1 MIKKTIFPII
11 LFILLG
17 LTSLNAQEE
26 ESVDLEKAIQN
37 PIAAMY
43 TLPFQN
49 NTQFGVG
56 EYDRTQNVLNIQPV
70 IPIGLSKSVNMIV
83 RTIIPVIS
91 QPIGEFDTKSGLG
104 DIALS
109 IFFTPRKPGKLIWGV
124 GPAIGLPTLTD
135 ESLGS
140 GKWSAGP
147 AIIALIQPEG
157 WTIGMT
163 VQNTWSFAG
172 NSDRKDV
179 NAFYSQVFVVK
190 NLKKGW
196 YINSAPIITA
206 NWEAESGQEWL
217 VPLGVGTGKLF
228 RLGKLP
234 INAQMGYYNYV
245 VSPDNGPKWQLR
257 AQINLLFPK

>member
-109 IFFTPRKPGKLIWGV
+109 IFFTPRKPLI
-124 GPAIGLPTLTD
+124 PYGLFLC
-135 ESLGS
+135 G
-140 GKWSAGP
+140 
-147 AIIALIQPEG
+147 
-157 WTIGMT
+157 
-163 VQNTWSFAG
+163 
-172 NSDRKDV
+172 
-179 NAFYSQVFVVK
+179 
-190 NLKKGW
+190 
-196 YINSAPIITA
+196 
-206 NWEAESGQEWL
+206 
-217 VPLGVGTGKLF
+217 
-228 RLGKLP
+228 
-234 INAQMGYYNYV
+234 
-245 VSPDNGPKWQLR
+245 
-257 AQINLLFPK
+257 